1 MSTVGHYPT
10 DVSDAQWEVLHLL
23 LPMPQ
28 WCHGRLGRTPLD
40 LRRIIYGIF
49 AVNKTGCQWRMMPT
63 DSGNRH
69 TIYGSFAV
77 PMLLI
82 DVPTSTPTAC
92 CPDCHAPSARVPSPL
107 YTPAARSARRR
118 AAGAP
123 PRACPAFPVF
133 YIHLAAPH
141 VCGAPP
147 GAGSGPGPAD
157 GAVDGDAPGP
167 RRRGRRPS
175 GRTPGDSPAAARAW
189 RHRPPAPPRL
199 LPRVLGIDDCALRM
213 GRG

>member
-1 MSTVGHYPT
+1 MLTP
-10 DVSDAQWEVLHLL
+10 L
-23 LPMPQ
+23 LPFSLPGLVVA
-28 WCHGRLGRTPLD
+28 HVST
-40 LRRIIYGIF
+40 
-49 AVNKTGCQWRMMPT
+49 A
-63 DSGNRH
+63 
-69 TIYGSFAV
+69 A

-82 DVPTSTPTAC
+82 DAPTSTPTAC

-189 RHRPPAPPRL
+189 RHRPPAPPEAPGASPPPTPGPGDRRL
-199 LPRVLGIDDCALRM
+199 CSGRNGIA
-213 GRG
+213 RGI